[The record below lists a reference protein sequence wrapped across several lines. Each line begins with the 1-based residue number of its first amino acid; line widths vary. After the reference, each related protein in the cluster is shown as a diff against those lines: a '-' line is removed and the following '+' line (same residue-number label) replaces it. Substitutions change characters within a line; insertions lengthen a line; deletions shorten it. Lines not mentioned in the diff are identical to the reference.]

1 MVKYFCDCCGRE
13 MDNSISHQLIFRA
26 KNPKVVGESK
36 NEVYSLFD
44 DERKVCN
51 DCFNALLEYMDNNHT
66 EERPY
71 SAEESTLNDSD
82 EYTHLSL
89 MKFLIGVIP
98 CVHCI
103 IMEKVITIWYDYI
116 LRFYDF
122 ICDKITSKKDCNTL

>member
-26 KNPKVVGESK
+26 KNPKVVGENK

-51 DCFNALLEYMDNNHT
+51 DCFNYIMKFIDDKHV
-66 EERPY
+66 EESP
-71 SAEESTLNDSD
+71 SVVEESTLNDSD

-116 LRFYDF
+116 LKFYDF
-122 ICDKITSKKDCNTL
+122 ICDKITSKKGL